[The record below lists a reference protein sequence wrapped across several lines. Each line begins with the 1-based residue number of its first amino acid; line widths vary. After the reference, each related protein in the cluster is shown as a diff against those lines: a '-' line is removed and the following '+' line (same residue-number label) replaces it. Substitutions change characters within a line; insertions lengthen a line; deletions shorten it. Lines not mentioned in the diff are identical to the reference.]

1 MTIFLN
7 NNVLYDHC
15 NGLDHLVV
23 PDDMKFYVIKN
34 IHGRGHFAHKRCEAV
49 IKEQFF
55 IPNLK
60 AKIVKVL

>member
-7 NNVLYDHC
+7 NNILYNYC
-15 NGLDHLVV
+15 NILDHLVV
-23 PDDMKFYVIKN
+23 PDDMQFNVIKN
-34 IHGRGHFAHKRCEAV
+34 IHGRSHFAHKHCEAV

-60 AKIVKVL
+60 AKIDKVL